1 MLEGGNGL
9 HITANNITLARNAIT
24 SNSEDTIS
32 LKSNDVLNIENN
44 NFTHSNPLDLRFP
57 TLGVRSIT
65 LSGTDLKRPKTGFLN
80 AKVLETLLIDSCQ
93 MKLDNELAFDVDV
106 QNLTFANSIVDTMNT
121 GAFKAKVRAQV
132 EIRDSIFEHCQEKS
146 FYGIRPT
153 KSSQMILKRNAFIK
167 FEDGF
172 LKLDE
177 FIESRLS
184 DFNLKISQID
194 LLKDCQ
200 CALAHEA
207 ITEDSI
213 DKLAAFKNRI
223 SPQELEHSHA
233 EHSDGHKEFEQLV
246 QSEIR

>member
-1 MLEGGNGL
+1 MVEGGNGL
-9 HITANNITLARNAIT
+9 HITANIITLARNTVT

-65 LSGTDLKRPKTGFLN
+65 LRGTDLKRPKTGFLN
-80 AKVLETLLIDSCQ
+80 AKVLDTLLIDSCQ

-121 GAFKAKVRAQV
+121 GSFNAEVRTKV
-132 EIRDSIFEHCQEKS
+132 EIRDNIFERCQEKS
-146 FYGIRPT
+146 FYGMRLAKT
-153 KSSQMILKRNAFIK
+153 STMILKRNAFIK
-167 FEDGF
+167 FENGF

-177 FIESRLS
+177 STLS
-184 DFNLKISQID
+184 NFNFEISQID
-194 LLKDCQ
+194 LYKDCR
-200 CALAHEA
+200 CSLAYEA

-213 DKLAAFKNRI
+213 DSIDIPTI
-223 SPQELEHSHA
+223 SQ
-233 EHSDGHKEFEQLV
+233 KEFETLI